1 MGNRTDKKRQ
11 IVRTERGK
19 HLRLISNKSN
29 SEEEGGDNDAGG
41 SGEGSSA
48 NEHEVS
54 SFEVVPAVDSPDILS
69 IASLEE
75 PISVIG
81 LEEGE
86 SELSALEVTSIGS
99 PSPESISG
107 FLKFDIC

>member
-1 MGNRTDKKRQ
+1 VGNRTDKKRQ

-29 SEEEGGDNDAGG
+29 SEEEGGDNHAGG
-41 SGEGSSA
+41 SGEGGSA
-48 NEHEVS
+48 DELEVS
-54 SFEVVPAVDSPDILS
+54 SSDVSVGGHSPDILS
-69 IASLEE
+69 IASFEVE
-75 PISVIG
+75 ISVIG

>member
-54 SFEVVPAVDSPDILS
+54 SLEVFPAVHSPDILS
-69 IASLEE
+69 IASFEV

-86 SELSALEVTSIGS
+86 SELSASVVTSIGS
-99 PSPESISG
+99 PCLESISG
-107 FLKFDIC
+107 FLKVDIC